1 MDYDF
6 INTVSGY
13 KGGKDLVKRHTPGPA
28 ADHYMLHLYPDS
40 AIYTACFCDY
50 GSDGYWLIDNSNEKD
65 AIFRTEL
72 FFNKMKIIHFAK
84 LNSFIPVYLDEKYV
98 AELKNWDAEKYRQDL
113 LK

>member
-40 AIYTACFCDY
+40 AIYTAVHN
-50 GSDGYWLIDNSNEKD
+50 GVGVKGHTAALH
-65 AIFRTEL
+65 L
-72 FFNKMKIIHFAK
+72 FIVSI
-84 LNSFIPVYLDEKYV
+84 LNGINNLSLRLKY
-98 AELKNWDAEKYRQDL
+98 K
-113 LK
+113 